1 MALTP
6 TQKKNVRMSIAKYCW
21 LAVENEPNVHYSQQR
36 PFHFYDTIGSGYK
49 VLDCSGF
56 VVNCFW
62 NASHDLK
69 IYLAD
74 PSGYRNSGWGNTW
87 TMEAWLRKHG
97 KRVTETNGYL
107 VGDIAMFDGHTM
119 ICSAA
124 GSAKT
129 SSWTSHGSEGGPDR
143 RPLGYR
149 NDLVGVWRHPAL
161 L

>member
-6 TQKKNVRMSIAKYCW
+6 TQKKNVRISITKYCW
-21 LAVENEPNVHYSQQR
+21 QAVENERRIHYSQRR
-36 PFHFYDTIGSGYK
+36 PFPLVDVIGAGNHT
-49 VLDCSGF
+49 LDCSGF
-56 VVNCFW
+56 VINCFW

-74 PSGYRNSGWGNTW
+74 PSGFKFSGWGSTY
-87 TMEAWLRKHG
+87 TLEPWLRKHG

-107 VGDIAMFDGHTM
+107 VGDIAMYQGHTT

-124 GSAKT
+124 GSEKT
-129 SSWTSHGSEGGPDR
+129 SAWTSHGTESGPVR
-143 RPLGYR
+143 VPLGYR